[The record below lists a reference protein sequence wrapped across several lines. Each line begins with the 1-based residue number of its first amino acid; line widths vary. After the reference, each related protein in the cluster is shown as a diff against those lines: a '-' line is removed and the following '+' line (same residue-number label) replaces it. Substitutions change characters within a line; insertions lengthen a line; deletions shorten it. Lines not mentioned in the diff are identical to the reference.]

1 MSSSRVSPSP
11 QQVAVIEQSQK
22 LTMKV
27 KSQEVAMQLPRI
39 DTATTGVE
47 TEVLKESAMRVPVLN
62 MVEIAALV
70 ARTLAGAHAVVR
82 HTKKMAVQVII
93 DAPKDVEA
101 VEGVVI
107 RVRKK
112 PL

>member
-1 MSSSRVSPSP
+1 M
-11 QQVAVIEQSQK
+11 
-22 LTMKV
+22 
-27 KSQEVAMQLPRI
+27 AMQLPWM

-47 TEVLKESAMRVPVLN
+47 TEVLKESAMRAPVLN

-93 DAPKDVEA
+93 GARTDAEA
-101 VEGVVI
+101 VVGVVSQ
-107 RVRKK
+107 VRKK
-112 PL
+112 SL